1 MTKRKI
7 VFLTGTRADFGKL
20 KPLMDKIEKSEIFD
34 CHIFIT
40 GMHTLKKYGNTYQEV
55 MKCNYKNTLVYENQ
69 KSSNEQ
75 DVILA
80 NTIYG
85 FSEYIK
91 NLQPDMI
98 IVHGDR
104 VEALGGAIVGS
115 LNNILV
121 SHIEGGEISGTVDE
135 LIRHAVSKLSHIHFV
150 ANSEAKDRLLQMGEK
165 EETLFTIGSPEIDV
179 MRGKNLPSL
188 DDTKLRYEIP
198 FKKYSVFIFHPV
210 VTELDSLEKQ
220 TREVISALVAS
231 NQQYIVIYPNND
243 PGSDTIIEEITKLKN
258 NKNFK
263 IFPSI
268 RFQNFLTL
276 LKHANF
282 IIGNSS
288 VVIREAEVFGTV
300 AINIGTRQKNRS
312 KNNDILNI
320 PSEKMKILKSIEIA
334 NTLDL
339 EPKSFFSDIT
349 NSSEKFIEILN
360 DSIIWKTFIQK
371 QFVDL
376 DTSLCNT
383 VSKHIPSD

>member
-150 ANSEAKDRLLQMGEK
+150 ANNV
-165 EETLFTIGSPEIDV
+165 P
-179 MRGKNLPSL
+179 
-188 DDTKLRYEIP
+188 
-198 FKKYSVFIFHPV
+198 
-210 VTELDSLEKQ
+210 
-220 TREVISALVAS
+220 
-231 NQQYIVIYPNND
+231 
-243 PGSDTIIEEITKLKN
+243 
-258 NKNFK
+258 
-263 IFPSI
+263 
-268 RFQNFLTL
+268 
-276 LKHANF
+276 
-282 IIGNSS
+282 
-288 VVIREAEVFGTV
+288 
-300 AINIGTRQKNRS
+300 
-312 KNNDILNI
+312 
-320 PSEKMKILKSIEIA
+320 
-334 NTLDL
+334 
-339 EPKSFFSDIT
+339 
-349 NSSEKFIEILN
+349 
-360 DSIIWKTFIQK
+360 
-371 QFVDL
+371 
-376 DTSLCNT
+376 
-383 VSKHIPSD
+383 

>member
-1 MTKRKI
+1 LNKRKI

-20 KPLMDKIEKSEIFD
+20 KPLMDKVEQSDLFE

-40 GMHTLKKYGNTYQEV
+40 GMHTLEKYGSTYQEV

-69 KSSNEQ
+69 KNSNEQ
-75 DVILA
+75 DIILA
-80 NTIYG
+80 NTING
-85 FSEYIK
+85 FSDYVK
-91 NLQPDMI
+91 NLKPDMI

-150 ANSEAKDRLLQMGEK
+150 ANSEAKERLLQMGEK
-165 EETLFTIGSPEIDV
+165 QETLFTIGSPEIDV
-179 MRGKNLPSL
+179 MRSSNLPSIY
-188 DDTKLRYEIP
+188 DTKERYEIP
-198 FKKYSVFIFHPV
+198 FEKYSVFIFHPV
-210 VTELDSLEKQ
+210 VTELESLENQ
-220 TREVISALVAS
+220 TKEVISALIES
-231 NQQYIVIYPNND
+231 NLNYIVIFPNND
-243 PGSDTIIEEITKLKN
+243 PGSDLIINEITKLQN

-288 VVIREAEVFGTV
+288 VIIREAEVFGTV
-300 AINIGTRQKNRS
+300 AINIGTRQQNRS
-312 KNNDILNI
+312 KNDEILNT
-320 PSEKMKILKSIEIA
+320 PSEKTQILKSIELA
-334 NTLDL
+334 KSLNL
-339 EPKSFFSDIT
+339 EPKSFFGNLE
-349 NSSEKFIEILN
+349 NSSEKFIEILS

-371 QFVDL
+371 QFVDINNL
-376 DTSLCNT
+376 SQNNSSNLISGD
-383 VSKHIPSD
+383 

>member
-1 MTKRKI
+1 MNKRKI

-20 KPLMDKIEKSEIFD
+20 KPLMDKVEQSDLFE

-40 GMHTLKKYGNTYQEV
+40 GMHTLEKYGSTYQEV

-69 KSSNEQ
+69 KNSNEQ
-75 DVILA
+75 DIILA
-80 NTIYG
+80 NTING
-85 FSEYIK
+85 FSDYVK
-91 NLQPDMI
+91 NLKPDMI

-150 ANSEAKDRLLQMGEK
+150 ANSEAKERLLQMGEK
-165 EETLFTIGSPEIDV
+165 QETLFTIGSPEIDV
-179 MRGKNLPSL
+179 MRSSNLPSIY
-188 DDTKLRYEIP
+188 DTKERYEIP
-198 FKKYSVFIFHPV
+198 FEKYSVFIFHPV
-210 VTELDSLEKQ
+210 VTELESLENQ
-220 TREVISALVAS
+220 TKEVISALIES
-231 NQQYIVIYPNND
+231 NLNYIVIFPNND
-243 PGSDTIIEEITKLKN
+243 PGSDLIINEITKLQN

-288 VVIREAEVFGTV
+288 VIIREAEVFGTV
-300 AINIGTRQKNRS
+300 AINIGTRQQNRS
-312 KNNDILNI
+312 KNDEILNT
-320 PSEKMKILKSIEIA
+320 PSEKTQILKSIELA
-334 NTLDL
+334 KSLNL
-339 EPKSFFSDIT
+339 EPKSFFGNLE
-349 NSSEKFIEILN
+349 NSSEKFIEILS

-371 QFVDL
+371 QFVDINNL
-376 DTSLCNT
+376 SQNNSSNLISGD
-383 VSKHIPSD
+383 